1 MIESSAIRL
10 LDRSSVAEA
19 RRSAVEHAA
28 RAGFDD
34 PGRSDVAIVA
44 TELATNLLRHARGGV
59 LSVSSRLQCADGKLL
74 LVAVDQGPGIADL
87 DKCFAD
93 GYSSAGSSG
102 TGLGAISRLSTCV
115 DVYSTPKG
123 TVLAAELMRAAH
135 GSAGSRRVGGFTL
148 AKEGQDANGDAWD
161 CRTLDGG
168 LAVLVC
174 DGLGH
179 GTFASHASREAVDTF
194 RHAEWRSAKD
204 MLATIDRA
212 LHSTRGAAGAI
223 AFIETGTNRVRYCGV
238 GNISACIVTGDVS
251 RHLVSHNG
259 ILGHG
264 AARMTEFDY
273 DLAAESLLVMHSDGI
288 SARWQPADLGG
299 AWGRHPCLVAGL
311 LYRDFA
317 RGGDDVAAVVIKP

>member
-74 LVAVDQGPGIADL
+74 LVAVDQGPGIDDL

-161 CRTLDGG
+161 CRTITAG
-168 LAVLVC
+168 LRCSSA
-174 DGLGH
+174 
-179 GTFASHASREAVDTF
+179 TAWDT
-194 RHAEWRSAKD
+194 APSQA
-204 MLATIDRA
+204 MRA
-212 LHSTRGAAGAI
+212 GRPSIRFGMP
-223 AFIETGTNRVRYCGV
+223 N
-238 GNISACIVTGDVS
+238 
-251 RHLVSHNG
+251 
-259 ILGHG
+259 G
-264 AARMTEFDY
+264 AARRTCSR
-273 DLAAESLLVMHSDGI
+273 LSIARSTRRAA
-288 SARWQPADLGG
+288 P
-299 AWGRHPCLVAGL
+299 
-311 LYRDFA
+311 
-317 RGGDDVAAVVIKP
+317 RGP